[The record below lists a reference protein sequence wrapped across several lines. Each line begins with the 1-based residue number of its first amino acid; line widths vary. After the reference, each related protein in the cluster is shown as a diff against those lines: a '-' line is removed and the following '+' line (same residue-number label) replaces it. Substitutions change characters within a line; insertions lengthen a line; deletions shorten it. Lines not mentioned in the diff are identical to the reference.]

1 MDRLTDFS
9 SKRPLICAALHLP
22 PTPGSH
28 HPDTQPLEALI
39 EHALRNARR
48 AVLAGVPA
56 LYFQDLGDYPWAP
69 AVQTHTIATMSVV
82 GAALRREFPDLF
94 LGVACM
100 AHGAEAPLAIA
111 QAIGAQFVRLKVYVG
126 AMVKSE
132 GLLEGCAYEA
142 VTYRAQI
149 QAENIAILADVYDR
163 TGQPLGPLP
172 LPEAARFAATFGR
185 ADGLILTGHSFS
197 ESLQM
202 LEEVRGAD
210 VGVPLIL
217 GGGVKTANVG
227 EALAHAEGVI
237 VSTSFKPTGVWTET
251 GIAEEWD
258 EGQITGFMEAVN
270 QAAH

>member
-1 MDRLTDFS
+1 MASLADFS
-9 SKRPLICAALHLP
+9 SQKPLICAALHLP
-22 PTPGSH
+22 PTPGSG
-28 HPDTQPLEALI
+28 HPDAQPMEALI
-39 EHALRNARR
+39 DHTLRNAGR
-48 AVLAGVPA
+48 AMRAGVPA
-56 LYFQDLGDYPWAP
+56 LYFQDLGDTPWAP

-82 GAALRREFPDLF
+82 GAALRKEFPDLF

-111 QAIGAQFVRLKVYVG
+111 QAVGAQFVRLKVYVG

-142 VTYRAQI
+142 VTYRSQI

-163 TGQPLGPLP
+163 TGQPLGALS

-202 LEEVRGAD
+202 VEEVRAAD
-210 VGVPLIL
+210 LSVPLLL
-217 GGGVKTANVG
+217 GGGVKTENVG
-227 EALAHAEGVI
+227 EALAYADGAI
-237 VSTSFKPTGVWTET
+237 VSTSFKPTGAWTKS

-258 EGQITGFMEAVN
+258 EGQIAAFMAAVN
-270 QAAH
+270 QATS